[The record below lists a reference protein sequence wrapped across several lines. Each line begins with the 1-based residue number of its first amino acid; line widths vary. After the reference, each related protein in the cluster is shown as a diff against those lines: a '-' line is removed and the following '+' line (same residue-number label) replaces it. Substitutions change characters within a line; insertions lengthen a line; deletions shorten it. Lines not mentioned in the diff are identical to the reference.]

1 MAFTK
6 PISISKT
13 PRIDR
18 IKNPQQVTKSRHH
31 QHAFQF
37 VSPITLSSFTY
48 EPRLT
53 RLVGTLYR
61 AVSGVSSAKATD
73 RSAESCRD
81 KDTNISPDI
90 FPASDSHA
98 GDTEDNKKERQD
110 ELLIGV
116 GSLLN
121 IGTMVPSKVFP
132 TPDSDSAEI
141 TDEKKKRQ
149 DELLIGIGSQYNK
162 GTFFI
167 NLHYHLLLSLSIIIQ
182 LLDHLLISFHIS
194 LSAGTYSKIRH
205 HRVGRFDALCVV
217 NIVTNMLMRN
227 K

>member
-1 MAFTK
+1 M
-6 PISISKT
+6 PSNS
-13 PRIDR
+13 
-18 IKNPQQVTKSRHH
+18 
-31 QHAFQF
+31 
-37 VSPITLSSFTY
+37 
-48 EPRLT
+48 
-53 RLVGTLYR
+53 

-73 RSAESCRD
+73 RSADSCRD

-98 GDTEDNKKERQD
+98 GDTEDKKKERQD

-132 TPDSDSAEI
+132 IPDSDSAEI

-162 GTFFI
+162 V
-167 NLHYHLLLSLSIIIQ
+167 YQS
-182 LLDHLLISFHIS
+182 
-194 LSAGTYSKIRH
+194 
-205 HRVGRFDALCVV
+205 
-217 NIVTNMLMRN
+217 
-227 K
+227 

>member
-1 MAFTK
+1 M
-6 PISISKT
+6 PSNS
-13 PRIDR
+13 
-18 IKNPQQVTKSRHH
+18 
-31 QHAFQF
+31 
-37 VSPITLSSFTY
+37 
-48 EPRLT
+48 
-53 RLVGTLYR
+53 

-98 GDTEDNKKERQD
+98 GDTEDKKKERQD

-167 NLHYHLLLSLSIIIQ
+167 NLHYHLLLSLSII
-182 LLDHLLISFHIS
+182 
-194 LSAGTYSKIRH
+194 
-205 HRVGRFDALCVV
+205 
-217 NIVTNMLMRN
+217 
-227 K
+227 

>member
-1 MAFTK
+1 M
-6 PISISKT
+6 PSKT
-13 PRIDR
+13 DVSDVPSANATHGSATPPSD
-18 IKNPQQVTKSRHH
+18 KDTKTPSNGT
-31 QHAFQF
+31 A
-37 VSPITLSSFTY
+37 SSHYPVAET
-48 EPRLT
+48 EDEKKKRRDEL
-53 RLVGTLYR
+53 LVGVGSHLNKSKSFIILHCCLFPVIINMPSNS

-98 GDTEDNKKERQD
+98 GDTEDKKKERQD

-121 IGTMVPSKVFP
+121 IGTMVPSTVFP

-162 GTFFI
+162 
-167 NLHYHLLLSLSIIIQ
+167 
-182 LLDHLLISFHIS
+182 
-194 LSAGTYSKIRH
+194 
-205 HRVGRFDALCVV
+205 
-217 NIVTNMLMRN
+217 VTNMLMRN